1 MRSTRAA
8 GARCEKG
15 LSGQDLRLLR
25 GTGDQLHK
33 RPCHPSPICPREPSA
48 NLPQVPACAACNNA
62 KSADEHYLATV
73 LPFGGNHLASSAI
86 LELDVP
92 RRLAKN
98 QRLHRELAAS
108 QTDIWLNLGGGIEST
123 IGFSIEADRVVR
135 YARWMIQGLHAH
147 HWEPVPKGTWVGA
160 GVLTPAGQKFQLGF
174 MNMGG
179 LRLRGDIGHGLFSYA
194 ALRSFEKPYIS
205 AWWLRLFGGVML
217 GGDPNVPGFA
227 SLDLFGLIGPRP
239 TPELFADVG

>member
-1 MRSTRAA
+1 MRKGYRGKTCAYCGELGVSSTSDHVIPRQFVP
-8 GARCEKG
+8 EN
-15 LSGQDLRLLR
+15 LR
-25 GTGDQLHK
+25 
-33 RPCHPSPICPREPSA
+33 A

-73 LPFGGNHLASSAI
+73 LPFGGNHLMSSAM
-86 LELDVP
+86 LEQDVP

-160 GVLTPAGQKFQLGF
+160 GILTPAGQKFQLGF

-179 LRLRGDIGHGLFSYA
+179 LRLRGDIGNGLFRYA
-194 ALRSFEKPYIS
+194 ALRSFGKPYIS

-227 SLDLFGLIGPRP
+227 SPDLFGLIGPRP
-239 TPELFADVG
+239 IPELFADVG